1 MALVVSADA
10 ALSAS
15 RRYMV
20 RHEAGLQN
28 AIQRLG
34 TGLRVNSAKD
44 DAAGL
49 SISTRMEKQIRGDSL
64 SIQNANNA
72 VSVVQIAEGAMGEI
86 ANNLLRLRDLA
97 VQGANGAM
105 TANNGGQLQVEAD
118 QITQQIS
125 QIIQNTAFNG
135 QLVLASDTG
144 WRFQIGADLESTV
157 DVSGINIAGESVT
170 GVKESRIRAQER
182 LLSQRVVD
190 AVNGVDA
197 QYKVNPAVTPLVNGP
212 IALAGV
218 PIAVQLARD
227 MLSTMATQYN
237 TSERPYQAA
246 QATLTAIEGA
256 AGGAKSYGDLLSTGQ
271 AYLDNTY
278 PATVPPTSV
287 EWTPLRA
294 YNGELNAVQT
304 INVSTRGNAS
314 AAIGQIDADIELLS
328 KKRGQWGAVF
338 NRLESIAKTLAVQ
351 TETTG
356 SARSRIVSTDYGKET
371 ASLATNNILSQ
382 ANRAI
387 YAQANATPKMV
398 LSLLKSWI

>member
-1 MALVVSADA
+1 MALVVSADV

-20 RHEAGLQN
+20 RHETGLQN

-49 SISTRMEKQIRGDSL
+49 SIATRMEKQIRGDSL

-72 VSVVQIAEGAMGEI
+72 VSVVQIAEDAMGEI

-105 TANNGGQLQVEAD
+105 TSDNGMQLQLEAD

-144 WRFQIGADLESTV
+144 WRFQIGSQLESV
-157 DVSGINIAGESVT
+157 LDVSGINLAGESVT
-170 GVKESRIRAQER
+170 GARESRIRSQER
-182 LLSQRVVD
+182 LLSQRVID

-197 QYKVNPAVTPLVNGP
+197 QYKVNPLVNPSVNGP
-212 IALAGV
+212 IAQAGV

-227 MLSTMATQYN
+227 MLTTMASQYN

-246 QATLTAIEGA
+246 QATLSAIEGA
-256 AGGAKSYGDLLSTGQ
+256 AGGASGYGALLSAGQ
-271 AYLDNTY
+271 NHMNSSY
-278 PATVPPTSV
+278 PETVPPTSV
-287 EWTPLRA
+287 EWTPLRS
-294 YNGELNAVQT
+294 YNGDLNAVQT
-304 INVSTRGNAS
+304 INVSSRGNAS
-314 AAIGQIDADIELLS
+314 AAIAQVDADIELLG

-338 NRLESIAKTLAVQ
+338 SRLESIASTLTVQ
-351 TETTG
+351 TETAG
-356 SARSRIVSTDYGKET
+356 AARSRIVSADYGQET
-371 ASLATNNILSQ
+371 ASLATNDLLSQ

-387 YAQANATPKMV
+387 YAQANATPKLV
-398 LSLLKSWI
+398 LSLLKSWM